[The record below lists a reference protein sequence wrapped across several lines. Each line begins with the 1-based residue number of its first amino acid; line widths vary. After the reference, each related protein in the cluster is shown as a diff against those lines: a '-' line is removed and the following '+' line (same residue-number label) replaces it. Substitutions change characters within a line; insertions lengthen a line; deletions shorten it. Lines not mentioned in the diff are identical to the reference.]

1 MSSGDRQVRVSVSLS
16 GGAALGAYHAGVL
29 AALVT
34 AVQALRARDAEDV
47 RIDAIGGASAGAL
60 AAMFAGH
67 ALANGLDAVEV
78 LSQAWVEQVSLD
90 LLREPGPRAP
100 LGFGELRRRLP
111 SELAVDRWT
120 RSPGGPQPSP
130 VGLHV
135 SLTGLR
141 GLRYWLEVDGDRTV
155 PAVTYADWGEFT
167 LQPDGGVEQLLT
179 PEHASVVDFVLA
191 SAANPA
197 AFPPQLLDRSHDR
210 DAFSAR
216 NIEQLPA
223 DGRLWYTDGSSI
235 SSEPLGRVLTIAN
248 ALDDRGDTDADA
260 ARVALLVDPLSE
272 IPEDSAAWTA
282 DAAAPSWL
290 QGLARTLEIM
300 PEQVLHDDL
309 RRVQHVNDRF
319 DRLGRFVE
327 AVVPHLDADVADA
340 LRQAFG
346 DEVDIADDAPVTEV
360 VRATAARVGGLDGKV
375 PVHLDLIS
383 PMLLTERHG
392 RGVPGLLAGEVMG
405 DFGGF
410 LHRRLR
416 RSDFALG
423 YDCVLAWLGDGFVRA
438 GLPEASV
445 GIAETA
451 VRTARPAPWKHVEE
465 GNTDVAD
472 LPREATWRLARLG
485 LHTLRVLGAE
495 IWRTVRP

>member
-34 AVQALRARDAEDV
+34 AVQALRARDAADV

-78 LSQAWVEQVSLD
+78 LSQAWVEQVSLE
-90 LLREPGPRAP
+90 LLRERGRRSP

-120 RSPGGPQPSP
+120 RSPAGPQPSP

-141 GLRYWLEVDGDRTV
+141 GLRYWLKVDGDRTV

-167 LQPDGGVEQLLT
+167 LQPGGGVDQLLT

-216 NIEQLPA
+216 NIEELPA

-248 ALDDRGDTDADA
+248 ALDDRGEPDAP
-260 ARVALLVDPLSE
+260 RVALLVDPLSE
-272 IPEDSAAWTA
+272 IPSDPASWTA
-282 DAAAPSWL
+282 DAAAPTWL
-290 QGLARTLEIM
+290 QGLARTLQIM

-309 RRVQHVNDRF
+309 RRVQHVNARF
-319 DRLGRFVE
+319 SRVDRFVE
-327 AVVPHLDADVADA
+327 AVAPHLDRAAVDA
-340 LRQAFG
+340 LRDAFG
-346 DEVDIADDAPVTEV
+346 DEVDMPDDASVEDA
-360 VRATAARVGGLDGKV
+360 VRIAAGRVGGLDGKM

-383 PMLLTERHG
+383 PMLLAERHD
-392 RGVPGLLAGEVMG
+392 RGVPGLLAGEAMG

-423 YDCVLAWLGDGFVRA
+423 YDCVVAWLADGFVRA
-438 GLPEASV
+438 GLSEASV
-445 GIAETA
+445 DMATAA
-451 VRTARPAPWKHVEE
+451 VRAARPAPWEE
-465 GNTDVAD
+465 VDEGYTRAWD
-472 LPREATWRLARLG
+472 LPWEATWRLGRLG
-485 LHTLRVLGAE
+485 LHTARVIGAE
-495 IWRTVRP
+495 IWRTIRP